1 MVFRY
6 SRKELAEYGRRQS
19 GKRLYHASSFPD
31 FHYAEP
37 KSQDACQSEGYFEP
51 CLCRSKRSVD
61 DVGENFRVSTDDQFA
76 KRHHEGDQ
84 KEGDPDII

>member
-6 SRKELAEYGRRQS
+6 SRKELAEYRRRQP
-19 GKRLYHASSFPD
+19 GKRLYHASFFPD
-31 FHYAEP
+31 FHDAEP
-37 KSQDACQSEGYFEP
+37 KSQHPRQSEGYLESS
-51 CLCRSKRSVD
+51 LCRSKRSVD
-61 DVGENFRVSTDDQFA
+61 DMGENFCVSTDDQLA